1 MEQADGQLSWLRVAQ
16 EAHLRRQERPVWAQ
30 TTFIM
35 AKTPY
40 RLYYAKCVSG
50 QHVAGVRLSKG
61 IFARRQKALD
71 NLSIIVL
78 H

>member
-1 MEQADGQLSWLRVAQ
+1 
-16 EAHLRRQERPVWAQ
+16 VWAQ